1 MGPGREE
8 EQVDIFLS
16 NFNGAFGR
24 VMAMRGAQ
32 REEAAQEQ
40 RTGQCDSSGGHESY
54 MAAVRVGLG
63 HQQLPDLLPFV
74 AFYLPDVI
82 ICLHQYL

>member
-1 MGPGREE
+1 MEPGREE

-16 NFNGAFGR
+16 NFNGDFGR
-24 VMAMRGAQ
+24 VMATCGAQ
-32 REEAAQEQ
+32 REEVAQEQ
-40 RTGQCDSSGGHESY
+40 HTGRCDGSGGHESY

-63 HQQLPDLLPFV
+63 HQQPPDFPFV

>member
-24 VMAMRGAQ
+24 VTAMCGAQ

-40 RTGQCDSSGGHESY
+40 HTGRWDGSGGHESY
-54 MAAVRVGLG
+54 MAAVKVGLG
-63 HQQLPDLLPFV
+63 HQQLPDLPCV